1 MNDKMILAETAH
13 TIKERVVALKT
24 DIGINLLEL
33 GHLFKRMR
41 DEHLYAAL
49 GHDTFNDFLGDP
61 EVSMSRTAVYGFIEI
76 WEVFIERLKREQTE
90 IAGID
95 YSKLLKICPVVDR
108 DPDEWISKA
117 SELSRSDLIKEVKAE
132 LGEPDVALKPDAPDP
147 FTCGLDVPTGRATQF
162 KEFVKSCP
170 CIICGKTPSDPHHFP
185 VTKGAGGNA
194 VDGWVIPLCREHHSE
209 AQEGGK
215 DWVWTYRKQWGAFY
229 YSVIFS
235 LMQRTLKDTDKW
247 VSVEPI
253 GEPLQDEVIE
263 AEVVVDPPSLPALPA
278 HEEPAVAFPKPEKKK
293 KGRAKVFK
301 PQVLTP
307 EDAPD
312 APLPFSKFG
321 TRVDPPTTA
330 GEGGRK

>member
-13 TIKERVVALKT
+13 AIKERVVHLKT

-41 DEHLYAAL
+41 DERLYAAL
-49 GHDTFNDFLGDP
+49 GHATFNEFLGDP
-61 EVSMSRTAVYGFIEI
+61 EVSMSRTVVYGFIEI

-117 SELSRSDLIKEVKAE
+117 SELSRSDLIKEVRAE
-132 LGEPDVALKPDAPDP
+132 LGEVDVSLSPDVDDP
-147 FTCGLDVPTGRATQF
+147 LTSGLEVPTGRAKQF
-162 KEFVKSCP
+162 KDFVKSSP
-170 CIICGKTPSDPHHFP
+170 CIICGKVPSDPHHFP
-185 VTKGAGGNA
+185 ITKGAGGKA
-194 VDGWVIPLCREHHSE
+194 VDAWVIPLCREHHGE

-215 DWVWTYRKQWGAFY
+215 DWVWTYRKQWAGFL

-235 LMQRTLKDTDKW
+235 LMQKTLKEDDKW

-253 GEPLQDEVIE
+253 GDTPQDEVLE
-263 AEVVVDPPSLPALPA
+263 AEVVAETPALPA
-278 HEEPAVAFPKPEKKK
+278 HVAEEDVPLPFEEPASDRSDNPTKP
-293 KGRAKVFK
+293 GVFGK
-301 PQVLTP
+301 CYRCGAVYPESDLTGG
-307 EDAPD
+307 
-312 APLPFSKFG
+312 LC
-321 TRVDPPTTA
+321 PTCDC
-330 GEGGRK
+330 